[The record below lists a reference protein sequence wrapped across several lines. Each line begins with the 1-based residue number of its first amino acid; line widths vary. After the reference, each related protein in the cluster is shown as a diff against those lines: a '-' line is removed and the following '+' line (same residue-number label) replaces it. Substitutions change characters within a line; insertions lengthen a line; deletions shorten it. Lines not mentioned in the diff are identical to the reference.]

1 MNPVMLRRLG
11 TRHRAAIG
19 ITEETDALALVVSEE
34 TGQTSIALRGD
45 LESDVTL
52 DRVRERLTR
61 HASNRLR
68 GADASIEPR
77 WKQAEP

>member
-1 MNPVMLRRLG
+1 MQRRLG

-34 TGQTSIALRGD
+34 TRQISIASRGE
-45 LESDVTL
+45 LEPDVTL

-61 HASNRLR
+61 HAPRHRKARLER
-68 GADASIEPR
+68 RNGAAQP
-77 WKQAEP
+77 